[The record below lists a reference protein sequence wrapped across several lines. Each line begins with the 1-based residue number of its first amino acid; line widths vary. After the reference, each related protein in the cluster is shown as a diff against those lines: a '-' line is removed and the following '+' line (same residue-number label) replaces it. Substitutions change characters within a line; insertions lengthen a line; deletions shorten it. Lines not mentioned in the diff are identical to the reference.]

1 MVEITLNRTDRYVAL
16 TEWLTLER
24 TAYGLIAL
32 LALTLRLIGLGE
44 WPLGPAEAAQ
54 ALPALDAARGQ
65 PYDLAGISPLLFTLQ
80 RLLFTG
86 LGANE
91 ALARVWPVL
100 LGALSALCFYALR
113 DRLTRGGAL
122 AAAALWA
129 FSPLAVFTARQGM
142 GDALTPTLAL
152 AFLACV
158 NLSVRRN
165 MVEEGVRAAAW
176 PILAAAALGL
186 LLAAGPS
193 AYTGVVIGLVAALFW
208 RAELGELWLSVRG
221 AQRNMAL
228 TGLAALAF
236 GATCF
241 FLSPAGLAAAAD
253 LAGAW
258 LSGLLPAAGEY
269 GAWDL
274 LRRLLLSE
282 PLALGFG
289 IAGVIIAARRRDR
302 FGLFAGIGTAIALG
316 AAIGGQSRH
325 PMALGLVMLG
335 LALLAG
341 PVVAAVLRGV
351 AGWRGQMDPWFLT
364 ALELILIVTAAQCVP
379 GAFNSTNKAD
389 WLQLYTA
396 LGIITSVLAILLW
409 LIYGVFGS
417 WRTVAE
423 ALPVVLL
430 IVGLTWGM
438 NQLSGVNYDRGA
450 GRVSGVLLAT
460 PDGGGLADL
469 RAALRELAALK
480 GAGGGEAR
488 LDLALPE
495 SARDTL
501 GPILRWELRHLP
513 NLRVVSGPRASSPR
527 PPLVITTDDPTAAPG
542 ETYGG
547 ADFAVLRR
555 WRPEDLKGT
564 EAWVR
569 WLIYREVRAMP
580 EPQKVVLW
588 LDRAQPDAG
597 RRGAK

>member
-1 MVEITLNRTDRYVAL
+1 MVEVNLVRTDRGVVLAD
-16 TEWLTLER
+16 WLTLER
-24 TAYGLIAL
+24 AAYGLIAL
-32 LALTLRLIGLGE
+32 LAVTLRLVGLGE

-54 ALPALDAARGQ
+54 ALPALDAARGL
-65 PYDLAGISPLLFTLQ
+65 PYDLAAISPLLCTLQ
-80 RLLFTG
+80 RLLFMG

-100 LGALSALCFYALR
+100 LGGLSALCFYALR

-129 FSPLAVFTARQGM
+129 ISPLAVFTARQGL
-142 GDALTPTLAL
+142 GDGLTPSLAL
-152 AFLACV
+152 AFLACA
-158 NLSVRRN
+158 NLSVQRTTA
-165 MVEEGVRAAAW
+165 ETTPRAAPW

-186 LLAAGPS
+186 LLATGPS
-193 AYTGVVIGLVAALFW
+193 AYTVVVIGLAAAIYW
-208 RAELGELWLSVRG
+208 RAELGGLWSGVRG
-221 AQRNMAL
+221 AWRSMAIA
-228 TGLAALAF
+228 GIAALAF

-241 FLSPAGLAAAAD
+241 FLSSAGLAAAAD
-253 LAGAW
+253 LAGVW
-258 LSGLLPAAGEY
+258 LSGLAPLAGEY
-269 GAWDL
+269 GAWDV

-289 IAGVIIAARRRDR
+289 IAGLIVVARRRER
-302 FGLFAGIGTAIALG
+302 FGLFAGLATGIALLV
-316 AAIGGQSRH
+316 AVVGQGRH
-325 PMALGLVMLG
+325 PMALGLVVLG
-335 LALLAG
+335 LVILGG
-341 PVVAAVLRGV
+341 PAVTAALRGV
-351 AGWRGQMDPWFLT
+351 AGWRGQADPWFLV
-364 ALELILIVTAAQCVP
+364 ALELILIATAAQCVP

-409 LIYGVFGS
+409 LVYGVFGS

-430 IVGLTWGM
+430 IVGLAWGV

-450 GRVSGVLLAT
+450 GRVAGVLLVT

-469 RAALRELAALK
+469 RRALRELTALK
-480 GAGGGEAR
+480 STGGGEAR

-495 SARDTL
+495 SARATL

-527 PPLVITTDDPTAAPG
+527 PPLVITAADPAAAPG

-547 ADFAVLRR
+547 ADFAILRR
-555 WRPEDLKGT
+555 WRPEELKSA

-569 WLIYREVRAMP
+569 WLIYREVRQMP

-588 LDRAQPDAG
+588 LDRALPDAG
-597 RRGAK
+597 GRGNR